1 LTILTFRALPSRR
14 VWQGG
19 IKHGSEVIVYS
30 GMIIN
35 NLISA
40 VERAERR
47 VAAAREAEEMAIIE
61 IPAALLAN
69 ISYADELVVA

>member
-1 LTILTFRALPSRR
+1 M
-14 VWQGG
+14 
-19 IKHGSEVIVYS
+19 YS